1 MTSRPRAK
9 PSSASRSDGTGMD
22 VEGSLSPESEA
33 EARAVY
39 ESVGPTAQLVV
50 KEVAK
55 AMAFDREEY
64 RERVTPGVVETARD
78 VLFAA
83 ELEVRV
89 GSREEFEAFRDGFD
103 GEVIER
109 GSEHVERV
117 AWHVAPFA
125 ETVVAATFSEEREAA
140 VGTLRRQAYGE
151 LYAELF

>member
-1 MTSRPRAK
+1 
-9 PSSASRSDGTGMD
+9 MD
-22 VEGSLSPESEA
+22 VEGRLSPETESAAREA
-33 EARAVY
+33 YEA
-39 ESVGPTAQLVV
+39 VGPTAQLVV

-64 RERVTPGVVETARD
+64 RERVTGDVVETARD

-89 GSREEFEAFRDGFD
+89 GSREEYEAWRDGFD
-103 GEVIER
+103 GDVVEH
-109 GSEHVERV
+109 GSEHVDSI

-125 ETVVAATFSEEREAA
+125 DAAVAATFQDERDAA

-151 LYAELF
+151 IYKERF

>member
-1 MTSRPRAK
+1 
-9 PSSASRSDGTGMD
+9 MD
-22 VEGSLSPESEA
+22 VEGSLSPETVE

-39 ESVGPTAQLVV
+39 EDVGPTAQVVV

-55 AMAFDREEY
+55 AMEFDREEY
-64 RERVTPGVVETARD
+64 GERVTPAVVETARD

-89 GSREEFEAFRDGFD
+89 GSRAEFESWREEFDGD
-103 GEVIER
+103 VTER
-109 GSEHVERV
+109 GSEHVEWV

-125 ETVVAATFSEEREAA
+125 EQAVAATFQDERDAA

-151 LYAELF
+151 LYEDIL